1 MKRPNH
7 FNGLSQKKRPFR
19 KVSKHS
25 IVPWKW
31 LHAWLHE
38 KRQDELFEKLMPKCS
53 CSEAE
58 EASASLPNVQSYRKN
73 RKISKQNI
81 EQISKKNRK
90 NRKNVKTLQKTLS
103 ALI

>member
-73 RKISKQNI
+73 RKISKKYR
-81 EQISKKNRK
+81 KKNRK
-90 NRKNVKTLQKTLS
+90 KSKNVKTLRKTLS